1 MFKKLKL
8 WVVEHNM
15 IPLVV
20 VIIAIV
26 IGSIISFLL
35 YFKSP
40 ISLDSKKDYDDIITL
55 IKSYHGDSIIVSD
68 LSLKTIVFRGELS
81 DSVKKIS
88 SYKLKSEDDIAWYTR
103 VIEYDI
109 ICNRDTARYIT
120 IFEISEN
127 FLKERVGKGLI
138 TFKKE

>member
-1 MFKKLKL
+1 MFEKLKF

-20 VIIAIV
+20 VVTAIV

-35 YFKSP
+35 YFKAP
-40 ISLDSKKDYDDIITL
+40 ISLNNKKDYNDVVTL

-81 DSVKKIS
+81 DSVREVS

-103 VIEYDI
+103 VIEYDVI
-109 ICNRDTARYIT
+109 SNKDTTKYVT
-120 IFEISEN
+120 IFEISEK
-127 FLKERVGKGLI
+127 FLKERVGKRLI
-138 TFKKE
+138 TFKKN